1 MAKTFIGRVSLIG
14 KILLMPYNFY
24 LVIQYLCYF
33 THHHSKKLF
42 YLKRL
47 LLVVLILISA
57 IAGFAKHIKGG
68 WVQYEYQG
76 AGTTANTSIYKI
88 TVYVFR
94 DCTQNGPMPSSL
106 GIYDAATYQSVQTIS
121 NTSYSNISTPS
132 KTTFDPCLSNPP
144 TICYSIYTYSTTV
157 TLPDNVNGY
166 IIAASDANR
175 VTGIVNVSNSSATG
189 ISFTATIPG
198 TINSVDYHKNSNPY
212 FEFKDTVVICYNTNF
227 SYQFKATDVDGDS
240 LSYSFGNGINGTQTL
255 SAPPYNSIPYSG
267 SYSGSSPLGSDVTID
282 PVTGLISGKAP
293 ATTGEY
299 VIAVY
304 VSEWRNGIMINST
317 RKELQ
322 INVANCSLS
331 AAALRLSYINCDNY
345 VFTFQ
350 NEATASNINAYLW
363 DFGVTTSTKD
373 TSTQATPT
381 YTYADT
387 GTYVLKLTVANT
399 GGCQDSAKSIV
410 RVYPG
415 FTPAFTVAGSC
426 YQSPFTFT
434 DISFTKYGVINSW
447 SWNFGDPNST
457 TDTSAQKNA
466 TYQYGVSGTN
476 SASLTVTNSKGC
488 SGTVTKIVTVN
499 NKPQITLPFKDTLI
513 CSIDSL
519 PLIAQS
525 TGTYSWSPNYNIIN
539 PTSNKP
545 IVFPKDTTVY
555 TVTVADQGCIDSAT
569 ITVNV
574 LDFITVKLPADT
586 GICRTDSITLS
597 PKSDALSYVWTES
610 GGGNTLSSK
619 TVKYPE
625 AAPSADSVIY
635 YVTANLGYCQDK
647 AQITVHTAVYPTAT
661 VSADTSICFGS
672 RANLKGSNTGAFYS
686 WSPINTLYQAN
697 TLQPIAGPQKTTSYV
712 LTVGDTSYCKKLV
725 TDTVVVTVIPQF
737 NINAGNDTSVVI
749 GQPLQLTASGD
760 TTSLQYIWQPSS
772 YLNNNTVYN
781 PIATFTNSA
790 VPDIVPFTVIAST
803 KEGCTSTDMVNVKVY
818 KMLPDILVPSG
829 FTPNGDG
836 KNDILKPILIGIA
849 KLHYFNVYNRY
860 GQLVFTT
867 SNGSKGWDG
876 AINGTF
882 QSSNTFVF
890 MAEGIDYLGNII
902 SRKGTTVL
910 IK

>member
-1 MAKTFIGRVSLIG
+1 
-14 KILLMPYNFY
+14 
-24 LVIQYLCYF
+24 
-33 THHHSKKLF
+33 
-42 YLKRL
+42 LKRL
-47 LLVVLILISA
+47 LIVFLVLLTASSV
-57 IAGFAKHIKGG
+57 FARHIKGG

-76 AGTTANTSIYKI
+76 AGSAANTSIYKI
-88 TVYVFR
+88 TVYVFK
-94 DCTQNGPMPSSL
+94 DCSQNGPMPTSL
-106 GIYDAATYQSVQTIS
+106 GIYDAVTYQSVQSIS

-144 TICYSIYTYSTTV
+144 TICYAIYTYSTTV
-157 TLPDNVNGY
+157 TLADNANGY

-175 VTGIVNVSNSSATG
+175 VAGIVNVSGSSSTG

-198 TINSVDYHKNSNPY
+198 TVNSVDYHKNSNPF
-212 FEFKDTVVICYNTNF
+212 FEFKDTVVICYSANF

-255 SAPPYNSIPYSG
+255 SAPPYSSIPYSG
-267 SYSGSSPLGSDVTID
+267 SYSGTSPLGDDVTIN
-282 PVTGLISGKAP
+282 PFTGLISGKAP

-322 INVANCSLS
+322 ITVANCSLS
-331 AAALRLSYINCDNY
+331 AAALKLSYINCDNF

-350 NEATASNINAYLW
+350 NETTASNINAYLW

-387 GTYVLKLTVANT
+387 GTYTLKLTVANT
-399 GGCQDSAKSIV
+399 GGCKDSAQSVVK
-410 RVYPG
+410 VYPG
-415 FTPAFTVAGSC
+415 FTPAFTVSGSC

-434 DISFTKYGVINSW
+434 DASVTKFGVIDSW
-447 SWNFGDPNST
+447 SWNFGDPNSS
-457 TDTSAQKNA
+457 TDTSTQKNN
-466 TYQYGVSGTN
+466 TYQYSASGTN
-476 SASLTVTNSKGC
+476 TATLTVTNSKGC
-488 SGTVTKIVTVN
+488 SGTATKTVIVN

-519 PLIAQS
+519 PLVAKS

-539 PTSNKP
+539 PTSSTP

-555 TVTVADQGCIDSAT
+555 TVTVADQGCVDSAS

-586 GICRTDSITLS
+586 GICRTDSITLK
-597 PKSDALSYVWTES
+597 PVSDALSYMWTES

-619 TVKYPE
+619 TVKYPK
-625 AAPSADSVIY
+625 ASPTTDSVTY

-647 AQITVHTAVYPTAT
+647 AKITVHTAVYPTAT

-672 RANLKGSNTGAFYS
+672 RAYLAGSYTGAFYS
-686 WSPINTLYQAN
+686 WSPTSTLYQAN

-712 LTVGDTSYCKKLV
+712 LSVGDTSYCTKLV
-725 TDTVVVTVIPQF
+725 TDTVVVTVIPKF

-760 TTSLQYIWQPSS
+760 TTSLSYVWQPST

-781 PIATFTNSA
+781 PVATFTSAA
-790 VPDIVPFTVIAST
+790 VPDIVPFTVTAAT
-803 KEGCTSTDMVNVKVY
+803 KEGCTATDVVNVKVY
-818 KMLPDILVPSG
+818 KMSPDILVPSG

-836 KNDILKPILIGIA
+836 KNDVLKPILIGIA

-860 GQLVFTT
+860 GQLVFST
-867 SNGSKGWDG
+867 SDGSKGWDG
-876 AINGTF
+876 FINGMA
-882 QSSNTFVF
+882 QSANTFVF
-890 MAEGIDYLGNII
+890 MAEGTDYLGNII
-902 SRKGTTVL
+902 NRKGTTVL
-910 IK
+910 VK

>member
-1 MAKTFIGRVSLIG
+1 LVFILTTV
-14 KILLMPYNFY
+14 NA
-24 LVIQYLCYF
+24 V
-33 THHHSKKLF
+33 
-42 YLKRL
+42 
-47 LLVVLILISA
+47 
-57 IAGFAKHIKGG
+57 FAKHIKGG
-68 WVQYEYQG
+68 WIQYEYQG
-76 AGTTANTSIYKI
+76 AGSTANTSIYKI
-88 TVYVFR
+88 TVYVFK
-94 DCTQNGPMPSSL
+94 DCTQSGPMPSTL
-106 GIYDAATYQSVQTIS
+106 GIYDAVTYKSVQAIT
-121 NTSYSNISTPS
+121 NTSYVNISTPS

-144 TICYSIYTYSTTV
+144 NICYAIYTYTTTV
-157 TLPDNVNGY
+157 TLADNSNGY

-175 VTGIVNVSNSSATG
+175 VAGIINVSSSSSTG

-198 TINSVDYHKNSNPY
+198 TVNSVDYHKNSNPY
-212 FEFKDTVVICYNTNF
+212 FEFKDTVVICYSANF

-240 LSYSFGNGINGTQTL
+240 LSYSFGDGINGTQTL
-255 SAPPYNSIPYSG
+255 SSPPYSAIPYSG
-267 SYSGSSPLGSDVTID
+267 SYSGTSPLGSSVTID

-304 VSEWRNGIMINST
+304 VSECIMINAT

-322 INVANCSLS
+322 ITVANCSLS
-331 AAALRLSYINCDNY
+331 AAALKLSYINCDNY

-350 NEATASNINAYLW
+350 NETSASNINSYLW

-399 GGCQDSAKSIV
+399 GGCKDSAQSIV
-410 RVYPG
+410 KVYPG
-415 FTPAFTVAGSC
+415 FTPAFTVSGSC

-434 DISFTKYGVINSW
+434 DVSVAKYGVIDSW

-457 TDTSAQKNA
+457 SDTSTKKNN
-466 TYQYGVSGTN
+466 TYQYSTSGSYT
-476 SASLTVTNSKGC
+476 ASLTVTSSKGC
-488 SGTVTKIVTVN
+488 SGTATKTVTVN

-513 CSIDSL
+513 CSIDSV

-525 TGTYSWSPNYNIIN
+525 TGTYIIN
-539 PTSNKP
+539 PTSSKP

-555 TVTVADQGCIDSAT
+555 TVTVTDQGCVDSAS

-586 GICRTDSITLS
+586 GICRTDSITLK
-597 PKSDALSYVWTES
+597 PVSDALSYVWTES

-619 TVKYPE
+619 TVKYPK
-625 AAPSADSVIY
+625 AAPTADSVIY

-647 AQITVHTAVYPTAT
+647 AQIKVHTAPYPIAS

-672 RANLKGSNTGAFYS
+672 RAYISGSYTGAFYS
-686 WSPINTLYQAN
+686 WSPTTTLYQAN
-697 TLQPIAGPQKTTSYV
+697 TLKPIAGPQKTTSYV
-712 LTVGDTSYCKKLV
+712 LSVGDTTYCTKLV
-725 TDTVVVTVIPQF
+725 TDTVVVTVIPKF

-760 TTSLQYIWQPSS
+760 TTSLQYVWQPSS
-772 YLNNNTVYN
+772 YLNKNTIYN
-781 PIATFTNSA
+781 PVATFANSS
-790 VPDIVPFTVIAST
+790 VPDIVSFTVTAST
-803 KEGCTSTDMVNVKVY
+803 IEGCTATDLVNVKVY

-836 KNDILKPILIGIA
+836 KNDVLKPILIGIA

-860 GQLVFTT
+860 GQLLFST
-867 SNGSKGWDG
+867 NDGSKGWDG
-876 AINGTF
+876 FVNGTS

-890 MAEGIDYLGNII
+890 MAEGVDYLGNII
-902 SRKGTTVL
+902 SKKGTTVL